1 MSTTDSNSDTALDR
15 ECPLIDGRREI
26 QIIKA
31 RTSDVG
37 GIPVARLLPSRKRRL
52 IGAWCFLDHAG
63 PSQFANDEQSLHVG
77 PHPHTCLQTFTWMI
91 DGDLIH
97 RDSLGYEQRI
107 RPGQVNLMTAGKG
120 ISHTEDSPP
129 GEKVLH
135 AAQLW
140 IALPYEHRNTAP
152 RFDHYPELPQ
162 FECGQLH
169 CTLLVG
175 QHSGHEAPTLT
186 FSPLLGMDLVWTGAG
201 TDTDTGANTQTIE
214 LRPDFEYGIVALEG
228 AMHIDGELLETDELA
243 YLGIKRN
250 SVEVQTSGTGRA
262 LLIGGEP
269 LDEGIIIWWNFVG
282 HSRDDVEQA
291 QIDWQQQ
298 SERFGTVVNAKGK
311 RLEPP
316 AIPWRRQ

>member
-1 MSTTDSNSDTALDR
+1 MSTTDSNSATALDR
-15 ECPLIDGRREI
+15 ECPVIDGRREI
-26 QIIKA
+26 QRIAA

-37 GIPVARLLPSRKRRL
+37 GIPVARMLPSRKRRL

-63 PSQFANDEQSLHVG
+63 PSQFASDKQSLHVG

-91 DGDLIH
+91 EGEVIH
-97 RDSLGYEQRI
+97 RDSLGYEQHI
-107 RPGQVNLMTAGKG
+107 RPGQVNLMTAGAG

-140 IALPYEHRNTAP
+140 IALPYEHRNTEP

-162 FECGQLH
+162 FDCGHLQ

-175 QHSGHEAPTLT
+175 QHSGHNAPTLT
-186 FSPLLGMDLVWTGAG
+186 FSPLLGMDMVWTDDG
-201 TDTDTGANTQTIE
+201 THSIT
-214 LRPDFEYGIVALEG
+214 LRPEFEYGIVALKG
-228 AMHIDGELLETDELA
+228 TLRVDGELLETDELA
-243 YLGIKRN
+243 YLGINRD
-250 SVEVQTSGTGRA
+250 SVELQTSGEGRA

-269 LDEGIIIWWNFVG
+269 LDEEIIIWWNFVG
-282 HSRDDVEQA
+282 HSREDVELA
-291 QIDWQQQ
+291 QNDWEQQ
-298 SERFGTVVNAKGK
+298 SERFGTVANATGK

-316 AIPWRRQ
+316 AIPWRRRKN